1 MLVIRRIRWRRIW
14 KWAIFFMLWRE
25 GRPMTSVARVLKH
38 TAVIV
43 VAVMELIKYR
53 VTSLKILAGALYR

>member
-1 MLVIRRIRWRRIW
+1 
-14 KWAIFFMLWRE
+14 
-25 GRPMTSVARVLKH
+25 MTSVARVLKH

-43 VAVMELIKYR
+43 IAVVELIEYR

>member
-14 KWAIFFMLWRE
+14 KWAIFLMLWRE

-43 VAVMELIKYR
+43 IAVVELIEYR